1 MPRDLD
7 APTFTVGPGCAD
19 LEEAVQECNRALRD
33 AGYNLYG
40 PGISAVVITG
50 LYYLAA
56 AEVPREQVKK
66 MCCEWIDA
74 MIPPSC

>member
-19 LEEAVQECNRALRD
+19 LEEAVQECKRALRD
-33 AGYNLYG
+33 AS
-40 PGISAVVITG
+40 SAVVITG